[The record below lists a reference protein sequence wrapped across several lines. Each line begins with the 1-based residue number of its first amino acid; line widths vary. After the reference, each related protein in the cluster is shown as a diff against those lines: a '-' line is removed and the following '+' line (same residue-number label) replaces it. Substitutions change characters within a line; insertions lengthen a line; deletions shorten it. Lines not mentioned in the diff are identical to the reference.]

1 LVLLL
6 GYTGTVFAQQ
16 PTEEEMAEMMKNM
29 MPGEIH
35 EWMAQDVGEWKAEM
49 RMYMDPSMPPMETEM
64 KAKSEMILG
73 NRYLVSRFSGNMM
86 GMPFEGVSTTAYD
99 NGSGIFYSSWID
111 NSSTGMTQMKGKW
124 VEKGKV
130 IEYVGVS
137 QDPMSGTEVRMKEVM
152 TYKDKD
158 TQLMEMFMEV
168 EGDWVKSLEIRLT
181 RM

>member
-1 LVLLL
+1 
-6 GYTGTVFAQQ
+6 
-16 PTEEEMAEMMKNM
+16 
-29 MPGEIH
+29 
-35 EWMAQDVGEWKAEM
+35 
-49 RMYMDPSMPPMETEM
+49 
-64 KAKSEMILG
+64 
-73 NRYLVSRFSGNMM
+73 
-86 GMPFEGVSTTAYD
+86 MPFEGVSTTAYD

-168 EGDWVKSLEIRLT
+168 DGEWVKSLEIRLT